1 MGTRTEGVARPA
13 RRPLLILAAG
23 RPRGARARARL
34 IAAAE
39 RRAIMVAVLKPTDRV
54 RAIDLTVEATQA
66 DAMLVCGDA
75 PVQAAAAAVAAT
87 RDLPLSCMPAG
98 PDDLLARDLGMP
110 LDDPADALNLPFSTA
125 ERTID
130 LGEVN
135 GLPFVN
141 RVAVGVE
148 LGAAPSRGRRR
159 RGEVSAPV
167 SDAPRPGTGAPE
179 LPALLVANNRFEL
192 LKDRL
197 GPRDWPD
204 SGRLQVAEFDAP
216 HTERT
221 YAELRSGGFQERA
234 CRRFQLAARAELV
247 VDLDGEPRRL
257 SPPLRFRSLCGAV
270 RVRAPSIE
278 ARPGP
283 AATASGNAELESIGT
298 GYPRIG
304 WCVHECETPAGLLA
318 EVSEHGQA

>member
-1 MGTRTEGVARPA
+1 
-13 RRPLLILAAG
+13 
-23 RPRGARARARL
+23 
-34 IAAAE
+34 
-39 RRAIMVAVLKPTDRV
+39 MVAVLKPTDRV
-54 RAIDLTVEATQA
+54 RAIDLAVEATQA

-87 RDLPLSCMPAG
+87 RDLPFSCMPAG

-110 LDDPADALNLPFSTA
+110 LDDPAEALKLPFSTA

-148 LGAAPSRGRRR
+148 MAAAPARSR
-159 RGEVSAPV
+159 RGGAVPAEGADDS
-167 SDAPRPGTGAPE
+167 RPPAGAPE

-192 LKDRL
+192 LEDRL
-197 GPRDWPD
+197 GLRDWPD
-204 SGRLQVAEFDAP
+204 SGRLQVAEFDPSDA
-216 HTERT
+216 ERG
-221 YAELRSGGFQERA
+221 YAALRRGGFQERT
-234 CRRFQLAARAELV
+234 CGRFQLAARAALV

-257 SPPLRFRSLCGAV
+257 SSPLRFRSLCGAV

-278 ARPGP
+278 ARAGP
-283 AATASGNAELESIGT
+283 AARTMGTAEPESIET
-298 GYPRIG
+298 G
-304 WCVHECETPAGLLA
+304 
-318 EVSEHGQA
+318 